1 MRKKD
6 EKKLLI
12 GYIVLLF
19 ASAGITFFYSYV
31 YLNDVFFTTR
41 FGLELTKAQ
50 YDNLRKVYTND
61 LINILPEDHINDIKD
76 NTHLVLEDS
85 SEIIVETRTYYDENN
100 QPIKS
105 VHREITEA
113 EARGIPCL
121 PEKRLLYGWS
131 K

>member
-1 MRKKD
+1 MKK
-6 EKKLLI
+6 KVI
-12 GYIVLLF
+12 IVYMTVLF
-19 ASAGITFFYSYV
+19 ASAGITFVYSCS
-31 YLNDVFFTTR
+31 NDVFFATSH
-41 FGLELTKAQ
+41 GLELTREQ
-50 YDNLRKVYTND
+50 YDNLKKVYTNEEIKV
-61 LINILPEDHINDIKD
+61 LPVEFINEIKD
-76 NTHLVLEDS
+76 ITNLTLDDK

>member
-1 MRKKD
+1 MKK
-6 EKKLLI
+6 KILI
-12 GYIVLLF
+12 AYITVLLV
-19 ASAGITFFYSYV
+19 SVGITFGYSCS
-31 YLNDVFFTTR
+31 NDVFFATCR
-41 FGLELTKAQ
+41 GLELTREQ
-50 YDNLRKVYTND
+50 YDNLKKVYTNEEIKV
-61 LINILPEDHINDIKD
+61 LPVEFINEIKD
-76 NTHLVLEDS
+76 ITNLTLDDK